1 MLTWGDAGWRINEN
15 PTHYLCNIFVYVKS
29 EIFQNKTLKF
39 LKNISP
45 YGYYCRTWRLLRKP
59 PKGNRKSLTNCKM
72 CHLGQQSPK
81 QQIHLCGGHPPAP
94 RPTRGSLWITCS
106 IEAGGVGGGRRERGR
121 QARRQCSRRRNYS
134 KDENKNK
141 FSSWPMDLGSSIT
154 KL

>member
-106 IEAGGVGGGRRERGR
+106 IEAGGVGGGGEGRGVDKQGDNAPAEETTAKMR
-121 QARRQCSRRRNYS
+121 TRINSAPGQWTS
-134 KDENKNK
+134 DH
-141 FSSWPMDLGSSIT
+141 P
-154 KL
+154 